1 MQGLTLGLWIDKLVQ
16 NKYILLRNKSQ
27 QIYFPT
33 KTNTY
38 ILPQKK
44 QIPIWLYSHDTLSF
58 NSSIDSTSP

>member
-38 ILPQKK
+38 ILPKK
-44 QIPIWLYSHDTLSF
+44 KKYLYGYIAMT
-58 NSSIDSTSP
+58 P